1 MRSWLIHRKLLAIPL
16 TAVALLGTTLWLLAA
31 HRYHDHEVRA
41 AVAAALNPPHAD
53 TLLDDRATPAV
64 CLAVAV
70 LALLG
75 AAWLAVSDLSKRLRG
90 LRRTLAQVLDRGTP
104 PLDGDVQSDDENQIL
119 SDRLKKTLFRGRE
132 REIQLR
138 RSSEFLEFAHAAG
151 GFGVF
156 DLDLVTGQITGTP
169 LFFDLVGLK
178 NRQSL
183 FTRDEWLATIHPE
196 DYEQVVEQLNL
207 AITTGERF
215 QAEYRSLLLDGS
227 VRWLAGRGQVIKDA
241 EGFPAR
247 AIGTVTEVTERK
259 QLEKTLRYATESL
272 NIAQAV
278 AGVATMDLD
287 FGRKSWIAS
296 ENFQEILG
304 VSPSTKLDDL
314 EGLLATVHPD
324 DRKRLRTP
332 YPTPAE
338 DPSYRCEYRVVL
350 PDGSERWIAETATV
364 AHDKAGK
371 LSRITGALVDVT
383 HLKRAEAALDSTEK
397 RLARTMRGTR
407 DGVWE
412 LDIPGNKSW
421 YGTRF
426 EELLGYATGE
436 LELSRER
443 FDELVHPEDRTLTR
457 DAIEAHLDRDAAFDI
472 DVRLLHKAGHYEW
485 ARLRAQ
491 AERDADGHP
500 TWLAGSMQII
510 TDRRR
515 AEQAAIDAKL
525 TAEAANR
532 AKSNFLANVSHE
544 IRTPMNG
551 VIGMSQIL
559 SETTLDHT
567 QREYVDVI
575 RDSAQAL
582 LSLINDVLD
591 LSKIEAGR
599 LDIECVTFD
608 LRDVIYETVAVMALQ
623 AAVKGIE
630 LIVDIDDMPV
640 LVRGDPGR
648 LRQIIMNLLSNA
660 TKFTHEG
667 HIVLTASVSLGQGSP
682 ALRIEVSD
690 TGIGIPADRIDRLF
704 KTFSQI
710 DSSTTR
716 FYGGSGLGLSIVKHL
731 AELLGGEVGVRSVP
745 GRGSTF
751 WATVRMNPL
760 AEQPGFS
767 AIGTAKKI
775 LVVDDIP
782 ASRESLARKLRYFSF
797 EAVTVAGVAEA
808 LQFLDSGEAVSLV
821 LSDELMPGGSG
832 LDLLAALRSDPRYAK
847 LPFVL
852 LSLFGSEHEV
862 DDWPH
867 RPDAIGSKPIRAS
880 KLASLVNS
888 VLTGASIHLMA
899 DPERRRTLPTY
910 PGRRILLV
918 EDNPVNQRVAQRM
931 LQKLGTGIT
940 LANNGAEALE
950 RLAEGSFDAVLMDCQ
965 MPVMDGFTATQ
976 RIRENE
982 RLNNHRVRVPII
994 ALTANV
1000 MSEDRANCIA
1010 AGMDAYLSKP
1020 LEPGQLADC
1029 LGRYLQIAV
1038 ATNEIDLEALHELT
1052 GGDVEFER
1060 ELVDTFVS
1068 SGDKCLAEIVAALE
1082 VRDLD
1087 TIGKRAHA
1095 LKGASANIHAHPLS
1109 AAASDLENAA
1119 RTNSLQE
1126 IDGLVRQLG
1135 ERLHAVNSQLAKVS

>member
-1 MRSWLIHRKLLAIPL
+1 MRSRLIHRKLLAIPL
-16 TAVALLGTTLWLLAA
+16 IAVALLGATLWLLAS
-31 HRYHDHEVRA
+31 HRHHDHEVRA
-41 AVAAALNPPHAD
+41 AVAAALSPPDAD
-53 TLLDDRATPAV
+53 SLLDDRSTPAA

-75 AAWLAVSDLSKRLRG
+75 AAWLTVSDLSKRLHG
-90 LRRTLAQVLDRGTP
+90 LRLTLAQVLDRATP

-169 LFFDLVGLK
+169 LFFDLVGLTS
-178 NRQSL
+178 RQPL
-183 FTRDEWLATIHPE
+183 LTRDEWLATVHPE

-443 FDELVHPEDRTLTR
+443 FDELIHPEDRTLTR

-630 LIVDIDDMPV
+630 LIVDIEDMPV

-667 HIVLTASVSLGQGSP
+667 HIVLTASVSLGQGTP
-682 ALRIEVSD
+682 RLRIEVSD

-731 AELLGGEVGVRSVP
+731 AELLGGEVGVRSEP

-751 WATVRMNPL
+751 WATVRMDPL

-767 AIGTAKKI
+767 ALGTAKKI

-782 ASRESLARKLRYFSF
+782 ASRESLALKLRYFSF

-888 VLTGASIHLMA
+888 VLTGASIHSAA
-899 DPERRRTLPTY
+899 DPERRRTLPIY

-982 RLNNHRVRVPII
+982 RLNNHRARVPII

-1000 MSEDRANCIA
+1000 MSEDRENCIA

-1029 LGRYLQIAV
+1029 LGRYLQVAV
-1038 ATNEIDLEALHELT
+1038 AINEIDLEALHELT

-1082 VRDLD
+1082 VSDLD

-1095 LKGASANIHAHPLS
+1095 LKGASANMHAHPLS
-1109 AAASDLENAA
+1109 AAASELENAA